1 LRFKEK
7 KNQPQWFLKLWFTSM
22 SGATVVES
30 SPSLESDTSALNVL
44 ISIFVR
50 NVRQR
55 LSILTISSRSR
66 NQFKVVKEICS
77 RGEALRVNV
86 KVRVIMVNAMVGVI
100 MGNVMVGVTMEDII
114 GVLGQFLAQL
124 PRELLS

>member
-7 KNQPQWFLKLWFTSM
+7 RNQAQWFLKLWFISM
-22 SGATVVES
+22 SGAMVVGS

-44 ISIFVR
+44 ISISVR

-55 LSILTISSRSR
+55 LSIHTISSKSR

-77 RGEALRVNV
+77 RGEALRVNIM
-86 KVRVIMVNAMVGVI
+86 VRVTIVNVMVGVIMVNA
-100 MGNVMVGVTMEDII
+100 MVGVTMEDII
-114 GVLGQFLAQL
+114 GVHGQFLAQL
-124 PRELLS
+124 LRELLS